1 MSFGGLFNIELNF
14 SLNMGWCSEAVIG
27 SSHKIDSLVLGEE
40 VYCLDKYMRI
50 SRNYST
56 SILISESLYSNLSV
70 GLKQHCRCF
79 DSIKFYESEEPKKIY
94 YVDYDICNVTPS
106 VNKN

>member
-1 MSFGGLFNIELNF
+1 MAFGGLFNIELNF
-14 SLNMGWCSEAVIG
+14 ALNMGWCYEVVIG
-27 SSHKIDSLVLGEE
+27 SSHKIDSLVIGEE
-40 VYCLDKYMRI
+40 VNYLEKLMKI

-56 SILISESLYSNLSV
+56 SILMTESLYSNLSV
-70 GLKQHCRCF
+70 GLKQHCRPF
-79 DSIKFYESEEPKKIY
+79 DSIKFSDSEEPKKLF